1 MTISELIVEL
11 EKFPEDAEVLFFHD
25 DIKESAVI
33 KDSERF
39 DLEHDNDGTPL
50 IYITIQR

>member
-11 EKFPEDAEVLFFHD
+11 EKFPEDAEILLFHN

-33 KDSERF
+33 KDSVRF
-39 DLEHDNDGTPL
+39 HIEHDTDNTPL
-50 IYITIQR
+50 LYITIER

>member
-11 EKFPEDAEVLFFHD
+11 EKFPEDAEIILFHD

-33 KDSERF
+33 KDSTRF
-39 DLEHDNDGTPL
+39 DLEHDEDNTPL
-50 IYITIQR
+50 IIITIQR